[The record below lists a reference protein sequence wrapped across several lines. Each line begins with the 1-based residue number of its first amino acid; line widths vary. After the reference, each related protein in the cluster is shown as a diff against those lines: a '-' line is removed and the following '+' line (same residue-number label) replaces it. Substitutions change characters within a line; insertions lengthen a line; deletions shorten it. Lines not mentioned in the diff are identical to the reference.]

1 MVVRMVVWM
10 VERMVLKESGN
21 GCGKDGIEDG
31 GKYSGNDYGSDGN
44 EDGGKYSGIYT
55 YYQSY
60 HHLSNWCQRGELI

>member
-44 EDGGKYSGIYT
+44 EDGGKYSGIYKA
-55 YYQSY
+55 
-60 HHLSNWCQRGELI
+60 